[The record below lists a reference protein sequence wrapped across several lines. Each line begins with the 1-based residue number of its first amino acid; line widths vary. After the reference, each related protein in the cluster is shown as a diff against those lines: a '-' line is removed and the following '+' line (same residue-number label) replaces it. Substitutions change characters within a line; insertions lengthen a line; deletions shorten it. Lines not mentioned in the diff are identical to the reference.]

1 MKHHLIK
8 ITDDRLHKPV
18 ITAVNRFE
26 RAMHTMRSDKI
37 KICKKFVSIDKDFG
51 RIKQM
56 SSRVNKKKLSSHQQ
70 DPQ

>member
-26 RAMHTMRSDKI
+26 RAMHTMRNDKI
-37 KICKKFVSIDKDFG
+37 KI
-51 RIKQM
+51 
-56 SSRVNKKKLSSHQQ
+56 
-70 DPQ
+70 